1 MRYRILIFLPSP
13 EVWMGGFN
21 YYLRLANN
29 IVEMYPSTHFYF
41 VSKTDSAALKDAIS
55 LIEDKNSASFIF
67 NPKIKFIKKLK
78 SFFQGKSAII
88 EYFRDK
94 YDINLVFESGS
105 FYGCCKE
112 YEDLIISW
120 IPDLQHIFLPK
131 NFNFFKRARRTIGF
145 YLQKKFRKKLY
156 FSSHDAEKSFSDIF
170 GKATHSYYVVRFDAA
185 SKKDIDTKKEISHE
199 ILKKFK
205 INKPY
210 LFFPGQLWVHKNHLF
225 LFETLDYLNKNGLVL
240 PYLIVLSGINN
251 DQRNPEYS
259 KSIENYLSKPEIKEM
274 LIYTGQI
281 PYHQVQNLFENSIGL
296 LNCSLFEGWSTIV
309 EEAKIYNKPLILS
322 DIKIHREQSNNNAIF
337 FDPHSISDFSK
348 VLLNIDVDVFNCCVD
363 YPESTF
369 KVDLKNLLE

>member
-1 MRYRILIFLPSP
+1 MRYKILIFLPSP
-13 EVWMGGFN
+13 EVWMGGVN
-21 YYLRLANN
+21 YYLRLANK
-29 IVEMYPSTHFYF
+29 IVEIYPSTHIYF
-41 VSKTDSAALKDAIS
+41 VLKKESAALKDAVS
-55 LIEDKNSASFIF
+55 LIEETNSVSFIF
-67 NPKIKFIKKLK
+67 NPKIKCFEKLK

-88 EYFRDK
+88 EYFRDV
-94 YDINLVFESGS
+94 YDVNLVFESGS

-112 YEDLIISW
+112 YEDLVISW
-120 IPDLQHIFLPK
+120 VPDLQHIFFPK

-145 YLQKKFRKKLY
+145 LLQKKFRKKLY

-185 SKKDIDTKKEISHE
+185 SKKDIDTKKEKSHE
-199 ILKKFK
+199 IVKQFG

-225 LFETLDYLNKNGLVL
+225 LFETMDYLIKNGLVL

-337 FDPHSISDFSK
+337 FDPNSISDFSK
-348 VLLNIDVDVFNCCVD
+348 VLLNIDVSNYSVD
-363 YPESTF
+363 YSESTF
-369 KVDLKNLLE
+369 KVDLINLIE